1 MRDAVV
7 VQEAPVRVEARSAV
21 RLGYYRADQVDF
33 RADLQSAC
41 AGLVAGEGELLRA
54 VYSHPLIAGDPVDV
68 ENVLTYN
75 VGEGCLRTATVNGL
89 LLERAFAVTPDP
101 RFNDRLDHVMT
112 YGLTTLDAWL
122 HWTAGQP
129 LASITLP
136 DITSLVNINARRL
149 WVAARRAGV
158 IAYESRE
165 EVPEAVVVDVEVQ
178 APVGVRVGLLRVMKP
193 LVDGLL
199 AAAHS
204 YSGVHLERL
213 VRLATVM
220 DPSLQ
225 PDEFRSW
232 LIDPS
237 APLGLTPF
245 VFPRGTGL
253 QVSPADDRI
262 VALRL
267 VRRVG
272 PASVKCSIST
282 AASPKCSP

>member
-1 MRDAVV
+1 VV
-7 VQEAPVRVEARSAV
+7 VREAPGRVEARSAV
-21 RLGYYRADQVDF
+21 RLGYHRADQVAF
-33 RADLQSAC
+33 RADQQSAC
-41 AGLVAGEGELLRA
+41 AGLVAGEGELMRA

-101 RFNDRLDHVMT
+101 WFNGSLDHVMT
-112 YGLTTLDAWL
+112 YELTTLDGWR
-122 HWTAGQP
+122 HWIAGQP

-136 DITSLVNINARRL
+136 DITSLVNTNARRL

-165 EVPEAVVVDVEVQ
+165 TLPEAVVVDVEVQ
-178 APVGVRVGLLRVMKP
+178 APLHVRVGLLGVRKP

-199 AAAHS
+199 AAAHG

-213 VRLATVM
+213 VRLATVI

-225 PDEFRSW
+225 PDECRSW

-237 APLGLTPF
+237 APLGRTPF
-245 VFPRGTGL
+245 VFPRGTGV

-267 VRRVG
+267 VRRLG
-272 PASVKCSIST
+272 PASVRCSIST
-282 AASPKCSP
+282 AVEP